1 MQDATTG
8 PDATLVAGLRAAQPQ
23 AFDAVF
29 AAFHGRVVGYLA
41 RMLGRRDLADDLAQE
56 VFLRLASAGTRLE
69 PATRLAPW
77 LFTVAHHVL
86 VSHLRAHRVRQQPA
100 AELAAQPIGAT
111 SHGPFEA
118 LAAGHTQLRVER
130 ALAALPAAQREVVVL
145 VALEG
150 LSTAEVARATASTE
164 VAIRQRLSRAR
175 AAIAAAL
182 VEHSPKGGPH
192 DR

>member
-1 MQDATTG
+1 MIDNATTTMPVTSWIRRG
-8 PDATLVAGLRAAQPQ
+8 ACGQP
-23 AFDAVF
+23 
-29 AAFHGRVVGYLA
+29 GS
-41 RMLGRRDLADDLAQE
+41 RR
-56 VFLRLASAGTRLE
+56 RLPASAR
-69 PATRLAPW
+69 R
-77 LFTVAHHVL
+77 
-86 VSHLRAHRVRQQPA
+86 PA
-100 AELAAQPIGAT
+100 AAAV
-111 SHGPFEA
+111 
-118 LAAGHTQLRVER
+118 AAGHTQLRVER